1 MLPLCFPEKMNESHF
16 FIKKLLT
23 NKIFYVIITKMTVS
37 HFVKGGETMASE
49 AVNKIL
55 TAEKQS
61 AEKTVQARQ
70 TAENIITEAE
80 RYSAIA
86 VQKKISQAISEMEK
100 IRSDY
105 AKRLEVHSGQSDSK
119 YAGKSAEIRLNAE
132 KNMEKAVTAVIEE
145 FF

>member
-1 MLPLCFPEKMNESHF
+1 
-16 FIKKLLT
+16 
-23 NKIFYVIITKMTVS
+23 
-37 HFVKGGETMASE
+37 MASE

-61 AEKTVQARQ
+61 AEKTIQARQ